1 MATLGDLIRTYQNR
15 TEDMLRLS
23 CAELSALVIT
33 RTPVDTGVLQNSW
46 TAAKNTID
54 FSNRGGN
61 FVETANSLDLGDT
74 YSLGNGQPYVGVI
87 EYEGHSQQAPAG
99 MLRVSTAEW
108 DDIVARN
115 IR

>member
-1 MATLGDLIRTYQNR
+1 
-15 TEDMLRLS
+15 
-23 CAELSALVIT
+23 
-33 RTPVDTGVLQNSW
+33 
-46 TAAKNTID
+46 
-54 FSNRGGN
+54 
-61 FVETANSLDLGDT
+61 
-74 YSLGNGQPYVGVI
+74 VI

>member
-33 RTPVDTGVLQNSW
+33 RTPVDTGVLQKSW
-46 TAAKNTID
+46 TPKKGEPD
-54 FSNRGGN
+54 YSNRGGSVDAVTN
-61 FVETANSLDLGDT
+61 TLEVGDT